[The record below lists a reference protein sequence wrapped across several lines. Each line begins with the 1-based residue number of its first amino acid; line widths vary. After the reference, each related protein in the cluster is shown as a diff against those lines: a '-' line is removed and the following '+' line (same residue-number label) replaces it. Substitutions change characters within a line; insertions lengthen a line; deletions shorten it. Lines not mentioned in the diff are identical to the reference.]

1 MPQTIQQGSSGPAV
15 VDAQERLTLHGFP
28 CAPDGLFGPATTSQ
42 AKAFQW
48 DHGLVADGII
58 GSRTWAALNAEP
70 EGSSSTPSSG
80 ERPWSDFNAL
90 LGPAM
95 AATYAMPGQVP
106 QLPQGVNLS
115 SSYVGE
121 ERTNC
126 SMFSAYFVGCGFSAT
141 FSGDQW
147 SRWQVPAD
155 GDPKGY
161 GPGVTVEWGVGDL
174 MPKGAKPQNGV
185 YLLQTFTSFPRG
197 HSWLVLDYD
206 EDTDKILTLESNTY
220 GSGLNG
226 VGFGS
231 LGPIR
236 STNAH
241 DWRRR
246 VSMTWEGRTA
256 SASQIHMARLAID
269 HDSVLAWIA
278 GQ

>member
-1 MPQTIQQGSSGPAV
+1 MPPTIRKGSTGRPVLDCQGIL
-15 VDAQERLTLHGFP
+15 DLKKYP
-28 CAPDGLFGPATTSQ
+28 CVPDGIFGDATYE
-42 AKAFQW
+42 AVKAFQW
-48 DHGLVADGII
+48 DNNLAADGIV
-58 GSRTWAALNAEP
+58 GPDTWAVLLRPP
-70 EGSSSTPSSG
+70 EEDTYSD
-80 ERPWSDFNAL
+80 EEPWSAFNPL

-106 QLPQGVNLS
+106 TLPQGVHLS
-115 SSYVGE
+115 SSYVGG

-126 SMFSAYFVGCGFSAT
+126 SMFSAYFVGCGFNAT

-161 GPGVTVEWGVGDL
+161 GPGVTVEWGVGEM
-174 MPKGAKPQNGV
+174 MPPGSVPKNGV
-185 YLLQTFTSFPRG
+185 YLLQTFTAFPKG
-197 HSWLVLDYD
+197 HSWMVLDYD
-206 EDTDKILTLESNTY
+206 EASGKILTLESNTY

-236 STNAH
+236 SNNAH

-246 VSMTWEGRTA
+246 VSMTWEGRIA
-256 SASQIHMARLAID
+256 SASEVHMARLAID

-278 GQ
+278 DQ